1 MQAIA
6 AILKSTPDIE
16 VAATASD
23 GQQAIDSV
31 RREQFDVVLMDL
43 AMPNVDGVAATRV
56 IRALPNPPQVV
67 ALTSWQADDAVI
79 NVVQAGGAG
88 FLLKSN
94 VDPREIIS
102 GVRAAAAGEAYFSPQ
117 SAKLL
122 VDIVHSESGSRQQA
136 AQTEL
141 SKLTGREREVAAE
154 LTAGLTNAEIG
165 ARLHLSDA
173 TIKSHIAAIQ
183 TKLGLE
189 NRVQIAVL
197 AARAGL

>member
-94 VDPREIIS
+94 VDP
-102 GVRAAAAGEAYFSPQ
+102 
-117 SAKLL
+117 
-122 VDIVHSESGSRQQA
+122 
-136 AQTEL
+136 
-141 SKLTGREREVAAE
+141 ER
-154 LTAGLTNAEIG
+154 
-165 ARLHLSDA
+165 
-173 TIKSHIAAIQ
+173 
-183 TKLGLE
+183 
-189 NRVQIAVL
+189 
-197 AARAGL
+197 